1 MEALVRVARTV
12 IVGFF
17 ICFAGRLLGGKH
29 TAAVDLSIGV
39 ATSERLAGWAVF
51 HQGPI
56 NDDRGL
62 DST

>member
-1 MEALVRVARTV
+1 MEALVRVDGTV

-39 ATSERLAGWAVF
+39 ATSERLAGRAVF
-51 HQGPI
+51 HQGP
-56 NDDRGL
+56 DK
-62 DST
+62 